1 MSGDKN
7 ADRNVSWAEVF
18 ACKEAMVIGCGLLF
32 FQAFTGINTVVFY
45 STTIFGLAGFK
56 DSIIGS
62 ACWSFVNFLMTGVAA
77 RLIDSA
83 GRRILLLRGTYVML
97 GALVLLAAILLADVQ
112 AKTQGD
118 IAVLAVLIYVCGY
131 AVSLGTCILFVT
143 LFVCCAFVQWYCW
156 PNRRNTESFYD
167 KCVQLF

>member
-1 MSGDKN
+1 
-7 ADRNVSWAEVF
+7 
-18 ACKEAMVIGCGLLF
+18 MVIGCGLLF